1 MKLFLEPPVGI
12 PGTYRSDGQIKEASP
27 FSLWPYF
34 YLPAEQAEAAHSAEQ
49 QHFHRSKPIKQK
61 SPEQN
66 MGMDLHGRQLQVV
79 RRNGQGL
86 SG

>member
-49 QHFHRSKPIKQK
+49 QHFHRSKPNQTEIPRAK
-61 SPEQN
+61 
-66 MGMDLHGRQLQVV
+66 HGD
-79 RRNGQGL
+79 GL
-86 SG
+86 AW